1 MTVTVYRTVDSP
13 VGPLTLAGQDDVLT
27 NLRMEDQAHPPSGR
41 EGWVLDE
48 HAFPKVVDQL
58 EAYFAGELTEFDVS
72 LRLEGTPFQ
81 QRVWSTLLEIPYG
94 ETWSYGA
101 VARRLGRP
109 TASRAVGMANGRN
122 PIGIIVPCHRVI
134 GSTGRL
140 TGYGGGLDRK
150 QVLLDLEQ
158 RTLFRR
164 VSVAR

>member
-13 VGPLTLAGQDDVLT
+13 VGPLTLAGHDDVLT
-27 NLRMEDQAHPPSGR
+27 NLRMEDQTHPPSGR

-58 EAYFAGELTEFDVS
+58 EAYFAGELTEFDVAF
-72 LRLEGTPFQ
+72 RLEGTPFQ
-81 QRVWSTLLEIPYG
+81 RQVWAALLEIPYG

-101 VARRLGRP
+101 VARRIGRP
-109 TASRAVGMANGRN
+109 MASRAVGMANGRN

-150 QVLLDLEQ
+150 QVLLDLER
-158 RTLFRR
+158 RTLFD
-164 VSVAR
+164 A